1 MKKRQF
7 IQILRKYRQ
16 GNATAEEQKFI
27 ESYYNLFE
35 GEPALESWISRE
47 DKARLKKS
55 MLNEIWEKI
64 VEEEEE
70 RTIYH
75 GKIKRLFQ
83 PAKMV
88 AAVLILLGIGA
99 IIYMISR
106 QRFSNQKAVA
116 ENVEHASKDKIQ
128 PGGNKALLTLANG
141 RTIILDSV
149 INGSLTKQG
158 NTNVVKVNN
167 GLIKYSNQL
176 TVGSRPQL
184 AMQYN
189 TIATPRGGKY
199 EVVLPDGSKAWLNAA
214 SSLRFPVAFTGK
226 TRTVD
231 LSGEIYFE
239 IATQPQKPFI
249 VKTDDMEVQV
259 LGTHFDVNAY
269 KDEKTIRTTLS
280 EGSVRISDGGDALI
294 LKPGDQARLNRETG
308 NMKAAPVNV
317 EEALAWKNDLFY
329 FNNTN
334 IKEIMKQVARW
345 YDVAIKYETPHLDD
359 KNFSGI
365 VSRYSEVNA
374 LLERLE
380 LTGTV
385 HFKIEGRTI
394 VVMD

>member
-7 IQILRKYRQ
+7 IQILRKYGQ
-16 GNATAEEQKFI
+16 GSATAEEQKFI

-35 GEPALESWISRE
+35 GESRQESVLGKEVRE
-47 DKARLKKS
+47 RLKKD

-64 VEEEEE
+64 VEEEE

-75 GKIKRLFQ
+75 GKVKKLFQ
-83 PAKMV
+83 PAKI
-88 AAVLILLGIGA
+88 AAVVLILLGIGSVIY
-99 IIYMISR
+99 IIGR
-106 QRFSNQKAVA
+106 QRFSHQKVVA
-116 ENVEHASKDKIQ
+116 ENVEQRSKDEIQ

-141 RTIILDSV
+141 RTIILDSA
-149 INGSLTKQG
+149 INGPLTRQG
-158 NTNVVKVNN
+158 NTNVVKINN
-167 GLIKYSNQL
+167 GLLKYSKQL
-176 TVGSRPQL
+176 AVGSGSQL

-226 TRTVD
+226 TRTITI
-231 LSGEIYFE
+231 SGEVYFE
-239 IATQPQKPFI
+239 IATQTQKPFI
-249 VKTDDMEVQV
+249 VKTDNMEVQV

-280 EGSVRISDGGDALI
+280 EGSVRISDRGDALI
-294 LKPGDQARLNRETG
+294 LKPGDQVRLNRETG
-308 NMKAAPVNV
+308 NMKAVPVNV
-317 EEALAWKNDLFY
+317 EEAMAWKNDLFY

-345 YDVAIKYETPHLDD
+345 YDVKIEYKTPHLKD

-385 HFKIEGRTI
+385 HFKIEGRMI

>member
-16 GNATAEEQKFI
+16 GSATAEERKFI

-35 GEPALESWISRE
+35 GGPGSESWLSKE
-47 DKARLKKS
+47 DRGRLKKS

-64 VEEEEE
+64 VEEEE

-83 PAKMV
+83 PAKMA
-88 AAVLILLGIGA
+88 AAVLILLGIGTVIY
-99 IIYMISR
+99 IIGN
-106 QRFSNQKAVA
+106 QRLSNQKTVA
-116 ENVEHASKDKIQ
+116 ENVEQTSKDKIH

-141 RTIILDSV
+141 KTIILDSALT
-149 INGSLTKQG
+149 GSLAKQG
-158 NTNVVKVNN
+158 NTNVIKVNS
-167 GLIKYSNQL
+167 GLLKYSKRSA
-176 TVGSRPQL
+176 VGTNSWQSV
-184 AMQYN
+184 MQYN

-214 SSLRFPVAFTGK
+214 SSLRFPVTFTGK
-226 TRTVD
+226 TRTVEI
-231 LSGEIYFE
+231 SGEVYFE
-239 IATQPQKPFI
+239 IAAQAQKPFI
-249 VKTDDMEVQV
+249 VKTDGMEVQV
-259 LGTHFDVNAY
+259 LGTHFDINAY

-294 LKPGDQARLNRETG
+294 LKPGDQAWLNRETR
-308 NMKAAPVNV
+308 NIKAEPVNV
-317 EEALAWKNDLFY
+317 AEALAWKNDLFY

-345 YDVAIKYETPHLDD
+345 YDVSIEYKTQHLNN